1 MPSDLDNQVHKI
13 YEVVDFRL
21 VGPYSLEVEF
31 NDGTTQ
37 KIDFDGVLEGQMYG
51 PLKDA
56 TMFQKVRLDRARGN
70 LVWPN
75 DADFDPE
82 ILHDWPER
90 KAGMVAAAARWELTS
105 DHPPLWLHMLWSV
118 LLGFVAGAIASFRMH
133 THLGFFLT
141 TLLGIAGSIIGG
153 WIARMFSNR
162 SETIARHEGLYATGA
177 SVLGVVLVLTVV
189 SVFGWGS

>member
-1 MPSDLDNQVHKI
+1 
-13 YEVVDFRL
+13 
-21 VGPYSLEVEF
+21 
-31 NDGTTQ
+31 
-37 KIDFDGVLEGQMYG
+37 
-51 PLKDA
+51 
-56 TMFQKVRLDRARGN
+56 MFKNVKLDRKKGN

-90 KAGMVAAAARWELTS
+90 RAAMVAAAARWKLTS

-133 THLGFFLT
+133 TQLGFFMT

-177 SVLGVVLVLTVV
+177 SVLGVIVVLTLT
-189 SVFGWGS
+189 FFLGRGG